1 MIPLGEAQ
9 AEVIAAC
16 AAAPAEIVDVG
27 DALGLVL
34 AERVTAVED
43 VPPFANTAMD
53 GYAVRAADI
62 AEASAT
68 RPAQLTVIGTLAAGQ
83 APHASVGPGEA
94 LRIMTGAPFPGGADA
109 IAIVET
115 TRSEGDRVWISAPA
129 AAGEHVRRAGEDLE
143 AGQEVFGAG
152 TVLGPGH
159 LGVLCSVGR
168 ERVPVVPA
176 PVVGVLS
183 TGDELVE
190 GGGALLPG
198 QIRDSNRRTLMALL
212 RRDGFVAV
220 DLGIAPDVEGEI
232 ERRLAEGAAR
242 CDAVLTSG
250 GVSMG
255 DFDLVKVV
263 LDRIGRMHWM
273 QVAIR
278 PAKPFAFGLV
288 GDTPVFGLPGNP
300 VSSMVSYEVLARPGL
315 RRMAGRADVDL
326 RRVPVPS
333 ILDGSALRGSGD
345 GRTSF
350 ARVQVEVGADGRHHV
365 RSAGGQGSHQ
375 LYAMALAGGLA
386 IVPPG
391 HQVASGET
399 VPVLVLGAVG

>member
-1 MIPLGEAQ
+1 VIPLDEALD
-9 AEVIAAC
+9 EVLAAC
-16 AAAPAEIVDVG
+16 PPKAPGLIDLDG
-27 DALGLVL
+27 ALGLVL
-34 AERVTAVED
+34 AEAVTAAED

-53 GYAVRAADI
+53 GYAVRAADT
-62 AEASAT
+62 AGARAGQ
-68 RPAQLTVIGTLAAGQ
+68 PVPLTVIGTLPAGQ
-83 APHASVGPGEA
+83 APSIPVGTGEA
-94 LRIMTGAPFPGGADA
+94 LRIMTGAPFPEGADA
-109 IAIVET
+109 VAIVEN
-115 TRSEGDRVWISAPA
+115 TRTEGDRVWVGAPA
-129 AAGEHVRRAGEDLE
+129 VAGEHVRRAGEDVA
-143 AGQEVFGAG
+143 AGQEVFAAG

-168 ERVPVVPA
+168 EKVPVVPA

-183 TGDELVE
+183 TGDELIE

-212 RRDGFVAV
+212 RRDGFGVV
-220 DLGIAPDVEGEI
+220 DLGIAPDNEDEI
-232 ERRLAEGAAR
+232 EGRLRQGVAR

-263 LDRIGRMHWM
+263 LDRIGKMHWM

-315 RRMAGRADVDL
+315 RRLAGRL
-326 RRVPVPS
+326 ESQLSRTPVPAVV
-333 ILDGSALRGSGD
+333 DGAGWRGGRD
-345 GRTSF
+345 GRTTF
-350 ARVQVEVGADGRHHV
+350 ARVQVDMGPDGRYHV
-365 RSAGGQGSHQ
+365 TSAGGQGSHQ
-375 LYAMALAGGLA
+375 LYAMARANGLA
-386 IVPPG
+386 VLPPG
-391 HQVASGET
+391 AEVAAGTT
-399 VPVLVLGAVG
+399 VPVLLLGP